1 MNDDRLAIE
10 VRYLPN
16 TREVEIRLDDFSG
29 LIYRVDRLE
38 MLVWTGEKL
47 VEIAKPSDE
56 DLADVRVWGGGDSI
70 YWPKLEQV
78 FAIADLQAGIYG
90 RPVWMQRLSVSA

>member
-29 LIYRVDRLE
+29 LIYQVDRLE

-47 VEIAKPSDE
+47 VEIAKPSDK
-56 DLADVRVWGGGDSI
+56 DLADV
-70 YWPKLEQV
+70 
-78 FAIADLQAGIYG
+78 
-90 RPVWMQRLSVSA
+90 